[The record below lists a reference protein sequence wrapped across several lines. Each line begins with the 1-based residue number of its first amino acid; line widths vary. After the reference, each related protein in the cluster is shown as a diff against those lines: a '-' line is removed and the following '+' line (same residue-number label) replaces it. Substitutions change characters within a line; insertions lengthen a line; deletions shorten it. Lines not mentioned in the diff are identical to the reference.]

1 MSKSQ
6 SKKEETKK
14 KADLWYSKFS
24 TMLAFSG
31 CLESIALDIG
41 DGKSVRIWMRH
52 TGQLTKDDVLFHLKR
67 LTDRIDVTEQKAR
80 EIRNKYSDRFADMAK
95 RALGVL
101 EVIRFQIEQVNS
113 DIVFH
118 GSNESVEWLR
128 QRCLD
133 AHERAS
139 EYCRKLKVLSSEFQI
154 ETIEPPGV
162 SGTGRKGKAAVSDDS
177 KLPAEVRALAVL
189 AQHPDWTNKQIA
201 EKAKIHPKSLY
212 RFERFMAARHVTKEV
227 GKQKFHIGRKS
238 KNGDIEAED

>member
-6 SKKEETKK
+6 SKKQETKK

-24 TMLAFSG
+24 TMMDFSG
-31 CLESIALDIG
+31 CLGSIALDIG
-41 DGKSVRIWMRH
+41 NGKSVRIWMRR
-52 TGQLTKDDVLFHLKR
+52 TGQLTKDDVLLHLKR

-95 RALGVL
+95 KALVVL
-101 EVIRFQIEQVNS
+101 EVIRFRIEQVNS

-139 EYCRKLKVLSSEFQI
+139 EYCRELEVLSSEFQV

-162 SGTGRKGKAAVSDDS
+162 CGTGRKGKAAVSDDY
-177 KLPAEVRALAVL
+177 KLPAEARALAVL

-201 EKAKIHPKSLY
+201 EKAKIHPKSLC
-212 RFERFMAARHVTKEV
+212 RFERFKAARSITKEV
-227 GKQKFHIGRKS
+227 GKQKFSIGRKS
-238 KNGDIEAED
+238 RIGNIEAQR